1 MRTEKEK
8 QDAYERHLRAVK
20 CAKKI
25 LKPGD
30 RIRTEGGCRRKST
43 ITFAG
48 WDGNWIVSK
57 SGGSDYLAGSI
68 DKLNGEPVD
77 WGTLKP

>member
-1 MRTEKEK
+1 MKTEEEEK
-8 QDAYERHLRAVK
+8 KARYERHLRALK
-20 CAKKI
+20 RAKKI

-30 RIRTEGGCRRKST
+30 RIRAEGGCRRKST

-57 SGGSDYLAGSI
+57 SGRCDYSPGSV
-68 DKLNGEPVD
+68 DKLNGVSVD
-77 WGTLKP
+77 WEK

>member
-1 MRTEKEK
+1 MKTEEEEK
-8 QDAYERHLRAVK
+8 KARYERHLRAFK
-20 CAKKI
+20 HAKKI

-30 RIRTEGGCRRKST
+30 RIRARGGCRRKST

-57 SGGSDYLAGSI
+57 SGGSDYAPASV
-68 DKLNGEPVD
+68 DKLNGVSVD
-77 WGTLKP
+77 WGK